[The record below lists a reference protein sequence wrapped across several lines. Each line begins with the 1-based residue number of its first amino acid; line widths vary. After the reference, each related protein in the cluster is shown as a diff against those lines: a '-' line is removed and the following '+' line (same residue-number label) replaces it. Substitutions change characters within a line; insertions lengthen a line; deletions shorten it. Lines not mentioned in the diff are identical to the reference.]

1 MDNAKT
7 LGELFIQ
14 FQERLDVIN
23 NMISLKECK
32 EEDWYETSM
41 SSIFNQL
48 STFEVTFAAM
58 KSRLKDFR
66 EALENANVL
75 KENLKETIEIAMH
88 MKENL
93 PEHFNNNK
101 ATIKITLDSASVSET
116 NSACN
121 LKENTKKK
129 VNLSPAEVPQKITEN
144 KNLLE
149 KEVKYIEF
157 LTVPQFDSIPK
168 YMKGRITYKLVNNV
182 IEELTKCFEA
192 KYSIMSLKRKAVP
205 EKKKHIYEMYKAQ
218 ETADTEG
225 VYFIVENDMKEY
237 SKLRNA
243 PTTRSILV
251 MLRHVGLIREIRG
264 GGLVR
269 YAATFY

>member
-14 FQERLDVIN
+14 FQERLDVLN
-23 NMISLKECK
+23 NMMSLKECK
-32 EEDWYETSM
+32 GEDWYKTSM

-48 STFEVTFAAM
+48 STFEVTFAAIR
-58 KSRLKDFR
+58 SRLKDFR

-75 KENLKETIEIAMH
+75 NENLKETIETAKH

-93 PEHFNNNK
+93 PEHLNNNK
-101 ATIKITLDSASVSET
+101 ATVKITPDSAS
-116 NSACN
+116 N
-121 LKENTKKK
+121 LKENTNKKA
-129 VNLSPAEVPQKITEN
+129 NLSPAEVPQKVTEN

-149 KEVKYIEF
+149 QEVKYIEF
-157 LTVPQFDSIPK
+157 LTVSQFDSIPK
-168 YMKGRITYKLVNNV
+168 YMKGRVTYKQVNNA

-192 KYSIMSLKRKAVP
+192 KYSIMSLRRKAVP

-218 ETADTEG
+218 ETSDTEG
-225 VYFIVENDMKEY
+225 VYFIVDNDMKEY
-237 SKLRNA
+237 SKLRSD

-251 MLRHVGLIREIRG
+251 MLRHVGRIREIRG